1 MMEKAIP
8 QHEQLGNRVLGA
20 LGDELGLSWV
30 PWRLVLAHALV
41 RPLPED
47 MAGRWRRLVYRS
59 AGVKIGSKT
68 LIRGVLHLRGGRQAA
83 GNLTIGSDCL
93 IYPPRS
99 IDCCAPVT
107 VGNNVTFG
115 PGVTIITGT
124 HELSDPC
131 HRAGSLLPRPV
142 VIEDGVWLC
151 LGAIILPGV
160 TVGKG
165 AVVAAGAIVTRDV
178 PPHTLVGGNPAR
190 VIRSLET
197 EVRV

>member
-1 MMEKAIP
+1 MEKTISQQEP
-8 QHEQLGNRVLGA
+8 RRNRVLDA
-20 LGDELGLSWV
+20 LGDELGLAWV
-30 PWRLVLAHALV
+30 PWRLVLANTLL

-47 MAGRWRRLVYRS
+47 MSGRWRRLIYCW
-59 AGVKIGSKT
+59 AGVSIGPKT
-68 LIRGVLHLRGGRQAA
+68 LVRGVLQLRGGRQAVR
-83 GNLTIGSDCL
+83 NLTIGRECL
-93 IYPPRS
+93 IYPPSS
-99 IDCCAPVT
+99 IDCCAPVR

-131 HRAGSLLPRPV
+131 HRAGSLMPKPV
-142 VIEDGVWLC
+142 TIEDGAWLC
-151 LGAIILPGV
+151 LGATILPGV

-165 AVVAAGAIVTRDV
+165 AVVAAGAVVTRDV

-190 VIRSLET
+190 VIRTLET

>member
-1 MMEKAIP
+1 MEKVISQQEP
-8 QHEQLGNRVLGA
+8 GHHRILNA

-30 PWRLVLAHALV
+30 PWRLMLAHALV

-47 MAGRWRRLVYRS
+47 MAGRWRRIVYQS
-59 AGVKIGSKT
+59 AGVKIGPKT
-68 LIRGVLHLRGGRQAA
+68 MIRGVLYLRGGRHAVR
-83 GNLTIGSDCL
+83 NLTIGRDCL
-93 IYPPRS
+93 IYPPSS

-115 PGVTIITGT
+115 PGVTIVTGT
-124 HELSDPC
+124 HEINDPC

-151 LGAIILPGV
+151 MGVMILPGV
-160 TVGKG
+160 TIGQG
-165 AVVAAGAIVTRDV
+165 AVVAAGAIVTKDV

-190 VIRSLET
+190 VIRTLEM
-197 EVRV
+197 EVRR

>member
-1 MMEKAIP
+1 MEKVIAQQEP
-8 QHEQLGNRVLGA
+8 VGSRVLHV
-20 LGDELGLSWV
+20 LGEELGLSSV

-47 MAGRWRRLVYRS
+47 MSGRWRRLIYRA
-59 AGVKIGSKT
+59 AGIQIGSKT
-68 LIRGVLHLRGGRQAA
+68 LIRGTLHLRGGRYAMR
-83 GNLTIGSDCL
+83 NLIIGHDCL
-93 IYPPRS
+93 IYPPSS

-107 VGNNVTFG
+107 IGNHVTFG
-115 PGVTIITGT
+115 PGVTIVTGT

-131 HRAGSLLPRPV
+131 HRAGVLLPRPV
-142 VIEDGVWLC
+142 VIDDGAWLC
-151 LGAIILPGV
+151 LGAMILPGV

-165 AVVAAGAIVTRDV
+165 AVVAAGAIVTKDV

-190 VIRSLET
+190 VIRLLET